1 MISHPVPSPP
11 NRSLASAQERLPTLG
26 EGPSKSLSIP
36 ALSSPSYAAF
46 VQGFASTASD
56 TLTILSVNGHT
67 VTVRLAARQTDGA
80 VITYQGTYTVDDG
93 VIVASDV
100 KQIG

>member
-1 MISHPVPSPP
+1 MTVSAYIAAINARDYARAWSLGG
-11 NRSLASAQERLPTLG
+11 RS
-26 EGPSKSLSIP
+26 
-36 ALSSPSYAAF
+36 SSPSYAAF